1 MITMGQTV
9 IFAGQ
14 WTLTNV
20 QSTSHALYLAKARPA
35 RFLFITFEQCM
46 ALPKTPHNV
55 REAFYFTNLR
65 LLMRIH

>member
-1 MITMGQTV
+1 MITMAQTV
-9 IFAGQ
+9 ISAVP

-20 QSTSHALYLAKARPA
+20 RSTSHVLYHAKARPA

-55 REAFYFTNLR
+55 LEACYFTSLR
-65 LLMRIH
+65 LPMRIH